1 MIRPILSTFIKLKL
15 KVTVEQRHLD
25 GDRRE
30 LLLKQKRYLADGQ
43 PDNLGSLWE
52 IPIGIAKETSPN
64 EACQKILLRD
74 ASGSFTIDGVKS
86 TEWIKATF

>member
-1 MIRPILSTFIKLKL
+1 M

-43 PDNLGSLWE
+43 KDNSGSLWE
-52 IPIGIAKETSPN
+52 IPIGIATETSPN
-64 EACQKILLRD
+64 EVTQKILFRD
-74 ASGSFTIDGVKS
+74 ANGSFILDGIRS
-86 TEWIKATF
+86 NEWIKV